1 MKKLLVSDYDET
13 FHITR
18 EGLDENIKSVK
29 RFRGAGNVF
38 IFATGRSYTDFK
50 WLESEFGIEY
60 DMLILDHGALILDG
74 EENILF
80 SSSIDDNTVMAMK
93 EDLRIEKCK
102 RVFCTSGLEGR
113 VDFDHGNIQKVNTW
127 YDNEKDPVEVLDIIQ
142 KKYGGKVNAYLIPP
156 ESLEIITKTS
166 AKEIAIEWVAK
177 KLGICAE
184 NIYTAGDG
192 YSDVAMVK
200 KYNGY
205 AVPNAVE
212 PLKKAARGVVST
224 VTELIDMI
232 MSE

>member
-18 EGLDENIKSVK
+18 EGLSENIESVK
-29 RFRGAGNVF
+29 RFREAGNVF

-74 EENILF
+74 EGNILF
-80 SSSIDDNTVMAMK
+80 SSSIDDDVVMAMK
-93 EDLRIEKCK
+93 DDLRIEKCK

-113 VDFDHGNIQKVNTW
+113 VEFDHGNIQKVNTW
-127 YDNEKDPVEVLDIIQ
+127 YDNEKDPVEVLEVIWA
-142 KKYGGKVNAYLIPP
+142 KYGNDVNAYYIPP

-166 AKEIAIEWVAK
+166 AKEVAIDWVAK
-177 KLGICAE
+177 RLGIPEE
-184 NIYTAGDG
+184 NIYTTGDG

-205 AVPNAVE
+205 AVPHAVE
-212 PLKKAARGVVST
+212 PLKEAAKGVVNT

-232 MSE
+232 MKK